1 MDDGIIEY
9 FPDDNSDDKLIKEIV
24 TVFTIYAPLTY
35 NMYDSVHQIIR
46 Y

>member
-1 MDDGIIEY
+1 MDDGIIEC
-9 FPDDNSDDKLIKEIV
+9 FPYENGDDKLIKEIV